1 MWKSFQRAY
10 PEHQSKR
17 ENIQS
22 VVAEATEKL
31 AILDRDYKAELSA
44 AYEVQHE
51 LSKEL
56 EDCRHKLSSAYDDL
70 NSAKRSLDQWY
81 SKAEGNWLG
90 NGGRNCQNLPSSVRT

>member
-1 MWKSFQRAY
+1 MTEPQRHVEKAFNA
-10 PEHQSKR
+10 PIREHQSKR

-56 EDCRHKLSSAYDDL
+56 ERLSA
-70 NSAKRSLDQWY
+70 
-81 SKAEGNWLG
+81 
-90 NGGRNCQNLPSSVRT
+90 